1 MSAQRD
7 LIEAVI
13 SEAVR
18 LGGRKVDVIRQKK
31 HPAVAFE
38 VETPDGIAQV
48 IVGMRGRPC
57 KSCRAYVASYER
69 AVRNQVRRA
78 QGAR

>member
-1 MSAQRD
+1 MASGERD

-38 VETPDGIAQV
+38 VDTPNGIAQV

-57 KSCRAYVASYER
+57 KSCRAYVASYEN
-69 AVRNQVRRA
+69 AVRKHVRRA
-78 QGAR
+78 KGA